1 MAFYPQEFDLIVVG
15 AGHAGCEGALAAA
28 RMGLKVLLLNLNLDT
43 MAAMACNPAVGGLA
57 KGHLVKEIDALGGI
71 MGYLADLTGVQFRT
85 LNLSK
90 GPAVRG
96 TWVQCDKQA
105 YRLAMK
111 AHLEQV
117 PNLTIRE
124 AMVERLLVE
133 GDRVAGVL
141 DSLGMATRAPAV
153 LITTGTFLNG
163 LIHIGETRIQA
174 GRAGEFAALG
184 LAAHLKELGFGMG
197 RMKTGTP
204 PRLRAS
210 SIDFSSL
217 GRQEGDLKPR
227 PFSWRTN
234 SLTGEQ
240 LPCYTSHTSRETHRI
255 IKENIQLS
263 PLYSGVIT
271 GVSARYCPSLEDK
284 VMRFTDK
291 PSHPVTLEREGRD
304 TEEIYAKGLG
314 NCLPLEIQWQLF
326 RSVPGLEEAE
336 IMRPAYAI
344 EYDYVDPRELHPTLE
359 TKRIKGLYLAGQIN
373 GTSGYEEA
381 AAQGL
386 WAGVN
391 AACALTGRP
400 AFLPDRSQAYMAVLV
415 DDLVTKGTREP
426 YRLFTSR
433 AEYRLLLR
441 EDNADLRLTEWGHEL
456 GLVDRDALERFR
468 EKKRLMAE
476 EEARL
481 ARTKIFPTPAVNQE
495 LRDRGTTPL
504 SETTSVLKLV
514 KRPEL
519 NLAACL
525 RLAGEEEPAVPPAVL
540 EQIEIKHKY
549 EGYLKRQAEMAR
561 KMAQWENKRIPGNF
575 DYDAVPGLSNE
586 IRQKLKEVQPRSLGQ
601 AGRVSGVTPAALAVL
616 MVYLKRFSG
625 EKESDK
631 LNFMEGKEEV
641 SEVNDLKPLKI
652 RGSSLRSE

>member
-1 MAFYPQEFDLIVVG
+1 MPSMAVYPTEFDLIVVG

-28 RMGLKVLLLNLNLDT
+28 RMGLKVLLLSLNLDT
-43 MAAMACNPAVGGLA
+43 VAAMACNPAVGGLA
-57 KGHLVKEIDALGGI
+57 KGHLVKEIDALGGA
-71 MGYLADLTGVQFRT
+71 MGHAADLTGVQFRT

-111 AHLEQV
+111 AKVEGTR
-117 PNLTIRE
+117 NLTVRE
-124 AMVERLLVE
+124 AMVERLLME
-133 GDRVAGVL
+133 DGRVTGVL
-141 DSLGMATRAPAV
+141 DSLGLVTRARAV

-163 LIHIGETRIQA
+163 LIHIGEVKIQA

-184 LAAHLKELGFGMG
+184 LAAHLQELGFRMG
-197 RMKTGTP
+197 RLKTGTP

-210 SIDFSSL
+210 SIDFSL
-217 GRQEGDLKPR
+217 LTRQEGDPRPR
-227 PFSWRTN
+227 PFSWRTAA
-234 SLTGEQ
+234 LAVEQ
-240 LPCYTSHTSRETHRI
+240 LPCFISHTTSETHRI
-255 IKENIQLS
+255 VRDNIGLS

-291 PSHPVTLEREGRD
+291 PSHQVTLEREGRD

-314 NCLPLEIQWQLF
+314 NCLPVAIQLRLF
-326 RSVPGLEEAE
+326 RSVPGLEEVE
-336 IMRPAYAI
+336 VMRPAYAI
-344 EYDYVDPRELHPTLE
+344 EYDFVDPTELKPTLE
-359 TKRIKGLYLAGQIN
+359 TKRIAGLYMAGQIN

-391 AACALTGRP
+391 AACAVTGRP
-400 AFLPDRSQAYMAVLV
+400 PFLPDRSQAYMAVLV

-441 EDNADLRLTEWGHEL
+441 EDNADLRLTEWGHDL
-456 GLVDRDALERFR
+456 GLVDREAVARLR

-476 EEARL
+476 ENARL
-481 ARTKIFPTPAVNQE
+481 ATKKVISTPGVNQE
-495 LRDRGTTPL
+495 LAARGTAPISEPTPL
-504 SETTSVLKLV
+504 LRLV

-519 NLAACL
+519 DLITCL
-525 RLAGEEEPAVPPAVL
+525 RLAGEETPAAPPAVL
-540 EQIEIKHKY
+540 EQIEIEHKY
-549 EGYLKRQAEMAR
+549 AGYLKRQAEMAQ
-561 KMAQWENKRIPGNF
+561 KMAQWEEKRIPEGF

-586 IRQKLKEVQPRSLGQ
+586 IRQKLKEVRPRSLGQ
-601 AGRVSGVTPAALAVL
+601 AGRMSGVTPAAVALL
-616 MVYLKRFSG
+616 MVYVKRYCG
-625 EKESDK
+625 
-631 LNFMEGKEEV
+631 G
-641 SEVNDLKPLKI
+641 
-652 RGSSLRSE
+652 GG

>member
-1 MAFYPQEFDLIVVG
+1 MAFYPGAYDLIVVG

-28 RMGLKVLLLNLNLDT
+28 RLGLKVLLLNLNLDT

-57 KGHLVKEIDALGGI
+57 KGHLVKEIDALGGV

-111 AHLEQV
+111 AHLEQT

-133 GDRVAGVL
+133 GDRVAGVV
-141 DSLGMATRAPAV
+141 DSLGMVTKAPAV

-163 LIHIGETRIQA
+163 LIHIGEARIQA

-184 LAAHLKELGFGMG
+184 LAVHLKELGFGMG

-210 SIDFSSL
+210 SIDFSGLS
-217 GRQEGDLKPR
+217 RQEGEPKPR

-234 SLTGEQ
+234 SLRVEQ
-240 LPCYTSHTSRETHRI
+240 LPCFSSHTTAETHRI
-255 IKENIQLS
+255 IKENIHLS

-359 TKRIKGLYLAGQIN
+359 TKRIRGLYLAGQIN

-391 AACALTGRP
+391 AACTLTGRP

-456 GLVDRDALERFR
+456 GLVDREAMERFR
-468 EKKRLMAE
+468 EKKRLLAE
-476 EEARL
+476 EETRL

-495 LRDRGTTPL
+495 LRERGTTPL
-504 SETTSVLKLV
+504 NEATSVLKLV

-525 RLAGEEEPAVPPAVL
+525 RLAGEEGTAAPPAVL
-540 EQIEIKHKY
+540 EQLEIKYKY
-549 EGYLKRQAEMAR
+549 EGYLKRQADTAQR
-561 KMAQWENKRIPGNF
+561 MAQWEGKRIPENF

-586 IRQKLKEVQPRSLGQ
+586 IRQKLKEVRPRSLGQ
-601 AGRVSGVTPAALAVL
+601 AGRISGVTPAAVAVL

-625 EKESDK
+625 GETRQIS
-631 LNFMEGKEEV
+631 
-641 SEVNDLKPLKI
+641 
-652 RGSSLRSE
+652 

>member
-1 MAFYPQEFDLIVVG
+1 MAVYPGEFDLIVVG
-15 AGHAGCEGALAAA
+15 AGHAGCEGALAAT
-28 RMGLKVLLLNLNLDT
+28 RMGLTVLLLNLNLDT

-57 KGHLVKEIDALGGI
+57 KGHLVKEIDALGGV
-71 MGYLADLTGVQFRT
+71 MGYIADQTGVQFRT

-111 AHLEQV
+111 AQV
-117 PNLTIRE
+117 ERTPNLTVRE
-124 AMVERLLVE
+124 AMVERLLAE
-133 GDRVAGVL
+133 DGRVTGVV
-141 DSLGMATRAPAV
+141 DSLGLATKARAV

-163 LIHIGETRIQA
+163 LIHIGEARIQA

-184 LAAHLKELGFGMG
+184 LAAHLKELGFRMG

-204 PRLRAS
+204 PRLKAS
-210 SIDFSSL
+210 SIDFSL
-217 GRQEGDLKPR
+217 LARQEGDPRPR

-234 SLTGEQ
+234 SLTVDQ
-240 LPCYTSHTSRETHRI
+240 LPCFVSHTTQETHRI
-255 IKENIQLS
+255 VRENINLS

-284 VMRFTDK
+284 VMRFVDK
-291 PSHPVTLEREGRD
+291 PTHQVTLEREGRD

-314 NCLPLEIQWQLF
+314 NCLPVEIQLRLF
-326 RSVPGLEEAE
+326 RSVPGLEAAE
-336 IMRPAYAI
+336 VMRPAYAI
-344 EYDYVDPRELHPTLE
+344 EYDFIDPLELLPTLE

-391 AACALTGRP
+391 AACALSGRTP
-400 AFLPDRSQAYMAVLV
+400 FLLDRSQAYMAVLV

-441 EDNADLRLTEWGHEL
+441 EDNADFRLMELGYEL
-456 GLVDRDALERFR
+456 GLVDREAVERFR
-468 EKKRLMAE
+468 EKKRLMRE
-476 EEARL
+476 EETRL
-481 ARTKIFPTPAVNQE
+481 AGKRVFPTPAVNQE
-495 LRDRGTTPL
+495 LAARGTAALSQATPIL
-504 SETTSVLKLV
+504 RLV

-519 NLAACL
+519 DLATCL
-525 RLAGEEEPAVPPAVL
+525 RLAGEEETTAPPAVL
-540 EQIEIKHKY
+540 EQIEIEQKY
-549 EGYLKRQAEMAR
+549 AGYLKRQAEMAQ
-561 KMAQWENKRIPGNF
+561 KMAQWEKKRIPEGF

-586 IRQKLKEVQPRSLGQ
+586 IRHKLKEVRPRSLGQ
-601 AGRVSGVTPAALAVL
+601 AGRVSGVTPAAVALL
-616 MVYLKRFSG
+616 MVYVKRFSG
-625 EKESDK
+625 GNK
-631 LNFMEGKEEV
+631 
-641 SEVNDLKPLKI
+641 SERV
-652 RGSSLRSE
+652 